1 MYGVLQVFKILSIFL
16 PEFQRNTI
24 WPIEYRLSFFTYQK
38 KSSFSFWYF
47 AKYQN
52 ESKSFWVYRDETFSL
67 QFVISVSLFV
77 DSFFIGSHKKALTL
91 VKVTVSVVPYYLSQ
105 DLSSNFWDTITE
117 IWSQTSWQRLDV
129 RMGAKV
135 GKALSTTHCQRTSR
149 ATQNCGNRE
158 EIQCHWR
165 LSKLLFL
172 LSLQL
177 VKRNQY

>member
-47 AKYQN
+47 SKYQN

-77 DSFFIGSHKKALTL
+77 DSFFISSHKKALTL
-91 VKVTVSVVPYYLSQ
+91 LKVSLCSPILS
-105 DLSSNFWDTITE
+105 
-117 IWSQTSWQRLDV
+117 
-129 RMGAKV
+129 
-135 GKALSTTHCQRTSR
+135 
-149 ATQNCGNRE
+149 
-158 EIQCHWR
+158 
-165 LSKLLFL
+165 LFL
-172 LSLQL
+172 KTYLLTFETQLQKSE
-177 VKRNQY
+177 VKRVDRDSMSEWERRLEKPSVPLTAKGPPGPPKIVEIEKKYSAIEG